1 MFNTE
6 TLNLEL
12 ELESPEHLE
21 LLEQPTLHQNIHPEP
36 EPLKKSGSHN
46 TVPPY
51 NQMLPCKTKA
61 LNLNT

>member
-1 MFNTE
+1 MIK

-12 ELESPEHLE
+12 ELESSEHLE

-36 EPLKKSGSHN
+36 EPLKKGVSTTLFHH
-46 TVPPY
+46 TIKCA
-51 NQMLPCKTKA
+51 CKTKA

>member
-36 EPLKKSGSHN
+36 EPLKKRVSHN

-51 NQMLPCKTKA
+51 NQMYHVKPKL
-61 LNLNT
+61 